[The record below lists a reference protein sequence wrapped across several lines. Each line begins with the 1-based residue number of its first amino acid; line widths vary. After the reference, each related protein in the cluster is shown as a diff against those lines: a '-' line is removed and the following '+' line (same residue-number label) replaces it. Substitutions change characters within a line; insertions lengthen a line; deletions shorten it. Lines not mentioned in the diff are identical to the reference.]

1 ITVRPLPKII
11 FVSRQDVCEDEL
23 VNVALNGLEPDITGY
38 NWNFGSDG
46 ISLEYGVV
54 TTGGPFG
61 VRYPNQG
68 QYQISVTAEKDRCRS
83 KPIFQQVFVHPRP
96 DARISVASD
105 QNPADFC
112 ASDTL
117 HLSVRQVPE
126 GGTYTW
132 TPAAYF
138 QGKLDT
144 LNHL

>member
-1 ITVRPLPKII
+1 PLSSRILSGQGTQGPVVVHFDTAGTSVVQLIIENKGCISRLIAAPITVRPLPKIS

-38 NWNFGSDG
+38 NWNFGSDD

-83 KPIFQQVFVHPRP
+83 K
-96 DARISVASD
+96 
-105 QNPADFC
+105 
-112 ASDTL
+112 
-117 HLSVRQVPE
+117 
-126 GGTYTW
+126 
-132 TPAAYF
+132 
-138 QGKLDT
+138 
-144 LNHL
+144 